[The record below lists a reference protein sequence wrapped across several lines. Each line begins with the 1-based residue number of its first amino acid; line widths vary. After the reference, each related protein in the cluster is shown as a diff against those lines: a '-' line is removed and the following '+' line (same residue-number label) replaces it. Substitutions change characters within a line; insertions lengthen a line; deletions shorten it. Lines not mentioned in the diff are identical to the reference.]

1 MAPIKLVDGWPLR
14 QDQPVTL
21 LAAALPPDLNAA
33 QLRGVAHEWAAAG
46 LGALLGDDPQTAD
59 AARRAGLLAL
69 PLAADGTPR
78 LADAAAP
85 FIVAADSL
93 TAIAAVLDGA
103 RFLAGD
109 FETMALTADF
119 LALAAADEPW
129 QPQPAVDGWQLSRA
143 GEVLAALGPAGGPI
157 ELPVAPGHSIHWFDP
172 LQGLLLGLAT
182 PGPEPTQT
190 VMAPAGTPLALVVAP
205 SRYQPDRT
213 DAFDD

>member
-1 MAPIKLVDGWPLR
+1 
-14 QDQPVTL
+14 
-21 LAAALPPDLNAA
+21 
-33 QLRGVAHEWAAAG
+33 AG
-46 LGALLGDDPQTAD
+46 LGALLGDDPQTTD

-69 PLAADGTPR
+69 PLAADGTPQ
-78 LADAAAP
+78 LADIAAP
-85 FIVAADSL
+85 FIAAADSL
-93 TAIAAVLDGA
+93 SAIAAVLDGA

-129 QPQPAVDGWQLSRA
+129 RPQPAVDGWQLSRA

-157 ELPVAPGHSIHWFDP
+157 DLPVAPGQSIHWFDP

-182 PGPEPTQT
+182 PEPDPQHAI
-190 VMAPAGTPLALVVAP
+190 MAPAGAPLAVVVAP